1 MKGQHHRILIAALLA
16 SAAVSCAKVDASPVG
31 SGGSGNGPFGSG
43 GSNGNDGGGGPD
55 IPPVDSAP
63 AEKFQ
68 TEVKTCEM
76 VDYKFE
82 PKIPTVTLLVD
93 RSGSMFHCLSG
104 ATGDAVCM
112 DPKNTAWTS
121 LKTAIETVLTQLEGQ
136 VRFGFTTIWGT
147 DPAHGGMC
155 PSLKG
160 MQTDVVPPAL
170 NNAAAITKVYDA
182 LPLPPVST
190 EQGKKFES
198 PASESIAVA
207 AKTLLADT
215 TVGDKYIIFLTD
227 GQPDY
232 CDDSNSLCAPDSVVY
247 QLQAAYTAG
256 VKTIVFGIQTPLF
269 DLGTGVLQS
278 FANAGA
284 GEPTLP
290 PLRAG
295 GKLTDFYDQ
304 CSSSVPP
311 WAADLTAS
319 GKPNARESTLG
330 TYGTTMG
337 PSKPF
342 NPDATNL
349 NQLVTQLTA
358 ALSNVKSCTF
368 DLGNINGK
376 SIKVNRTMLN
386 QAHIKIMGTEV
397 PLDDTNGW
405 KMNTDSELELTGS
418 ACTNWRDPKTD
429 TIEFNFPCEIFIIG

>member
-1 MKGQHHRILIAALLA
+1 MKGHYHRILIAVLL
-16 SAAVSCAKVDASPVG
+16 SGAAACAKVDASSDG
-31 SGGSGNGPFGSG
+31 SGGTGAAPHIGTGGISGIDAGPGLDQG
-43 GSNGNDGGGGPD
+43 
-55 IPPVDSAP
+55 P
-63 AEKFQ
+63 AEKFE
-68 TEVKTCEM
+68 TEVKACEM
-76 VDYKFE
+76 VDFKFE

-104 ATGDAVCM
+104 STGDALCA
-112 DPKNTAWTS
+112 DPKNTAWAT
-121 LKTAIETVLTQLEGQ
+121 LKTAIETILTQLEGQ

-147 DPAHGGMC
+147 DPMHNGMC

-170 NNAAAITKVYDA
+170 NNAAAIAKVYDG
-182 LPLPPVST
+182 LPLPPNST

-207 AKTLLADT
+207 AKALMADTT

-247 QLQAAYTAG
+247 QLQTAYAGG
-256 VKTIVFGIQTPLF
+256 VKTIIFGIQTPLF
-269 DLGTGVLQS
+269 DLGTGILQT

-290 PLRAG
+290 PLRTG
-295 GKLTDFYDQ
+295 GTITDFYDQ
-304 CSSSVPP
+304 CKSSVPP
-311 WAADLTAS
+311 WAADLVAS
-319 GKPNARESTLG
+319 GKTDMRGATLG
-330 TYGTTMG
+330 TYDTTMG
-337 PSKPF
+337 PSKPYTPSAA
-342 NPDATNL
+342 NSA
-349 NQLVTQLTA
+349 QLVTQLTA

-376 SIKVNRTMLN
+376 SIKVNRNMLN
-386 QAHIKIMGTEV
+386 QAHVKIMGADV

-405 KMNTDSELELTGS
+405 RMNSDSELELTGS
-418 ACTNWRDPKTD
+418 ACTTWRDPASTD
-429 TIEFNFPCEIFIIG
+429 IKFDFPCEVFIVG